1 MFPHEFWSMNIKV
14 QEDLPPTN
22 NELEDWHTRFSTSFL
37 HYHTHIWIF
46 IEKLKQGSPFSHL
59 KMAHGIAGAPN
70 PSQRRIYREINERQ
84 RTLVDGYG
92 QNNLIDFL
100 RGISNK
106 SSGARDKD
114 LDMEYIWDFI
124 LFSGLGIPSDLKT
137 VFYHLLNPWENFLL
151 TIL

>member
-1 MFPHEFWSMNIKV
+1 M
-14 QEDLPPTN
+14 
-22 NELEDWHTRFSTSFL
+22 
-37 HYHTHIWIF
+37 
-46 IEKLKQGSPFSHL
+46 KLKQGSPFNHL

-106 SSGARDKD
+106 ISGARDED

-124 LFSGLGIPSDLKT
+124 LFSGLGIPSDL
-137 VFYHLLNPWENFLL
+137 
-151 TIL
+151 